1 MTTKSQK
8 SDAIQFLESLTHG
21 PMTVGKLLYSLR
33 KSEEISQVAFAKKLG
48 ISKQTLCD
56 IEKERT
62 AVSSARAA
70 RFAKKLK
77 FPPAFFIQLAL
88 QEELKREGIRLLVK
102 VEVA

>member
-1 MTTKSQK
+1 MSIKSAK
-8 SDAIQFLESLTHG
+8 SEAVQFLESLTNG
-21 PMTVGKLLYSLR
+21 PLTIGSLLFSLR

-70 RFAKKLK
+70 RFANKLK

-88 QEELKREGIRLLVK
+88 QEELKREGIRLSVK
-102 VEVA
+102 QVYR

>member
-1 MTTKSQK
+1 MTTNPKK
-8 SDAIQFLESLTHG
+8 SDAVEFLESLAKG
-21 PMTVGKLLYSLR
+21 PLTVGNLLHSLR
-33 KSEEISQVAFAKKLG
+33 KSEEMSQVEFAKKLG

-77 FPPAFFIQLAL
+77 FPPAFFIQMAL
-88 QEELKREGIRLLVK
+88 QEELNREGIRLSVK

>member
-1 MTTKSQK
+1 MTTKPKK
-8 SDAIQFLESLTHG
+8 SEAVEFLESLTKG
-21 PMTVGKLLYSLR
+21 PLTIGHLLYSLR
-33 KSEEISQVAFAKKLG
+33 KSDEISQVEFAKKLG

-88 QEELKREGIRLLVK
+88 QEELKREGIRLSVK